1 MGGPSWAEP
10 TWWQMGQSVEELT
23 SHGVSVHLEFS
34 RMLITE
40 VYQSQIIRKST
51 RSYLNFKNPKFKI
64 WSTEDWHNR
73 SPSSCLSHIKT
84 RALWIK
90 KRSGTIRESVMSL
103 SDLYFLSGAQSDKWW
118 PAALQ
123 QWATRDTEVEKF
135 TVTGLEGPEWPNGE
149 VKAECRERERWDL
162 GHMPLLGSLREVVWC
177 SLAQSTQP
185 VRGGFW

>member
-1 MGGPSWAEP
+1 M
-10 TWWQMGQSVEELT
+10 
-23 SHGVSVHLEFS
+23 SVHSEFS

-51 RSYLNFKNPKFKI
+51 RSYLNCKNPKFQI
-64 WSTEDWHNR
+64 WSTEDWHNRR

-90 KRSGTIRESVMSL
+90 KRSGTVRESVMSL
-103 SDLYFLSGAQSDKWW
+103 SGLYFLSGAQSDKWW

-135 TVTGLEGPEWPNGE
+135 TVTGLEGPERRNGE
-149 VKAECRERERWDL
+149 VKAECK
-162 GHMPLLGSLREVVWC
+162 GHMTLLRTTNRVLWGSQTKARLGWEQCLLG
-177 SLAQSTQP
+177 
-185 VRGGFW
+185 